1 MWVHLP
7 LALPLPDRLNTSS
20 ALKDATVTDGPNGTA
35 FIDNTTFP
43 VNIDTSFNVFNQ
55 TIPCSDGNDTVSVSF
70 EAKADA
76 QILLGFMVAG
86 TLVPP
91 SIAEVAVVASMSPEP
106 ETLFSLSDGIN
117 VFRHDR
123 RYQWFLDCRC
133 RNHSKRSP
141 SPLRQTP

>member
-1 MWVHLP
+1 MWVHLS

-20 ALKDATVTDGPNGTA
+20 ALKDATVTDGPNGTS
-35 FIDNTTFP
+35 FTDNTTFP
-43 VNIDTSFNVFNQ
+43 VNIDTSFNVFDQ

-91 SIAEVAVVASMSPEP
+91 SITEVAVVASMFP
-106 ETLFSLSDGIN
+106 
-117 VFRHDR
+117 
-123 RYQWFLDCRC
+123 
-133 RNHSKRSP
+133 
-141 SPLRQTP
+141 